1 MTNAEMRDKCLTP
14 FSEQE
19 ALYKEHIYP
28 NIEKYRKGDFRL
40 KFTDR
45 DGKPLAGVTVE
56 VRQETH
62 DFKYGANLF
71 MLDEF
76 ATDAENAAYRDLF
89 HRYFNL
95 ATVPFYWDGIE
106 PKEGHPRYAADSEK
120 VSRRPAPDLCVDYCK
135 EHGIVPKLHCLFYDK
150 WIPDWLPKNDA
161 DAMRRLYEKRFAEIA
176 ARYSDCLYEVEV
188 INEMLEEQYWKTQS
202 VLCANKDIVEW
213 AFSLARKYFPRSK
226 LVFNEGC
233 RVPFIAAADY
243 RDPYILMLDRAL
255 SHGASVD
262 KIGIQNHIFC
272 GATCPQEEDL
282 DDKLRWMDPVK
293 QIKAMDV
300 LSAFG
305 KPLEIT
311 EVTVPTVGTG
321 DEAEALQAEILKNLY
336 TLWFSVPQM
345 ETVVYWNTVEG
356 TAWNAPNG
364 TWRENDCRG
373 GLFRRD
379 FTPKPAA
386 KMLQHLFREQWCTK
400 LTVKTDENGIADLRG
415 FYGDY
420 TAAANGVPFTFGIH
434 RGDAI
439 GKTVIL

>member
-1 MTNAEMRDKCLTP
+1 MTNAEMRNKCLIP

-19 ALYKEHIYP
+19 ALYRERIYP

-40 KFTDR
+40 NFTDL

-89 HRYFNL
+89 HRHFNL

-106 PKEGHPRYAADSEK
+106 PREGHPRYAADSEK
-120 VSRRPAPDLCVDYCK
+120 VSRRPAPDLCVDYCR

-150 WIPDWLPKNDA
+150 WIPDWLPKGDA

-176 ARYSDCLYEVEV
+176 ARYGDCLYEVEV
-188 INEMLEEQYWKTQS
+188 VNEMLEEQYWKTQS
-202 VLCANKDIVEW
+202 VLCADKDIVEW
-213 AFSLARKYFPRSK
+213 AFALARKHFPRSK

-300 LSAFG
+300 LSSFG

-311 EVTVPTVGTG
+311 EVTVPTVGTD

-336 TLWFSVPQM
+336 TLWFSIPQM

-364 TWRENDCRG
+364 SWRENDCRG

-386 KMLQHLFREQWCTK
+386 KMLYHLFREQWCTR
-400 LTVKTDENGIADLRG
+400 LTVKTDENGCVDLRG

>member
-1 MTNAEMRDKCLTP
+1 MTNAEMRQKCLSP
-14 FSEQE
+14 FLEQE
-19 ALYKEHIYP
+19 ALYKERICP

-40 KFTDR
+40 RLTDR

-62 DFKYGANLF
+62 DFKYGANIF

-76 ATDAENAAYRDLF
+76 PTDAENAAYRALF

-95 ATVPFYWDGIE
+95 ATVPFYWGGIE

-120 VSRRPAPDLCVDYCK
+120 VARRPAPDLCMDYCR
-135 EHGIVPKLHCLFYDK
+135 EHGIAPKLHCLFYDK
-150 WIPDWLPKNDA
+150 WIPSWLPKTDA
-161 DAMRRLYEKRFAEIA
+161 DAMRRLYEKRFGEIA
-176 ARYSDCLYEVEV
+176 ARYKDALYEVEV
-188 INEMLEEQYWKTQS
+188 VNEMLEEQYWKTQS
-202 VLCANKDIVEW
+202 VLCAERDIVEW
-213 AFSLARKYFPRSK
+213 AFALARKHFPQSK

-243 RDPYILMLDRAL
+243 RDPYILMLDRAIAR
-255 SHGASVD
+255 GASVD

-272 GATCPQEEDL
+272 GATCPQEEDI

-300 LSAFG
+300 LSSFG

-321 DEAEALQAEILKNLY
+321 DEAEALQAEILRYLY
-336 TLWFSVPQM
+336 TLWFSIPQM

-364 TWRENDCRG
+364 AWRENDCRG

-386 KMLQHLFREQWCTK
+386 DMLYHLFHEEWCTK
-400 LTVKTDENGIADLRG
+400 LTVTTDENGCADLRG

-420 TAAANGVPFTFGIH
+420 TAAANGTPFTFGIH